1 VNSLKARRA
10 GLLGS
15 VAIVILALAETAV
28 ALIAPLRAPSDADWR
43 AAAEEVRGGFRAG
56 DLIVSAP
63 AWADAILRVHLG
75 DLIPAEV
82 AGRLDDERFGRVW
95 EVGQRGAEA
104 AAAARGDVTRTRRF
118 GALTVR
124 LVERAPEPVRYDFV
138 ERWTEAQVS
147 RRDGAGNVMPC
158 PNMGDRFQ
166 CPDISYNFVRR
177 QMVEVDTRLR
187 RALLAQP
194 VPGATV
200 AVEFSA
206 VELGRSLVVAA
217 GLHNVW
223 MRKEARGPVDLRVT
237 VGTGPAAAQT
247 TFTTRNDDGW
257 KHVRVDTSAFVGQRA
272 PVRFEI
278 ASPAP
283 YARHFAFAAE
293 ARQ

>member
-1 VNSLKARRA
+1 MNSVKARRA
-10 GLLGS
+10 GLLAS

-28 ALIAPLRAPSDADWR
+28 ALIAPLRASTDADWR
-43 AAAEEVRGGFRAG
+43 AAAQDVRAGFRPG
-56 DLIVSAP
+56 DLIVAAP
-63 AWADAILRVHLG
+63 AWADPILRVHLG

-95 EVGQRGAEA
+95 EIAQRGAHADA
-104 AAAARGDVTRTRRF
+104 AKRGQVTRARRV
-118 GALTVR
+118 GPLTVK
-124 LVERAPEPVRYDFV
+124 LVERVPEIVHYDFV
-138 ERWTEAQVS
+138 ARWTDAQVS
-147 RRDGAGNVMPC
+147 RRDGAGNVMAC
-158 PNMGDRFQ
+158 RSIGDRVQ

-177 QMVEVDTRLR
+177 QIVEVDTQLR
-187 RALLAQP
+187 QALLAQP

-200 AVEFSA
+200 VVEWTA
-206 VELGRSLVVAA
+206 APLGRSLVVAA

-237 VGTGPAAAQT
+237 VGTGPGAVQT

-257 KHVRVDTSAFVGQRA
+257 NRVRIDTSPFRGRPA

-278 ASPAP
+278 TSPAP

-293 ARQ
+293 ARE